1 MHSRA
6 IGGDKE
12 RDDLLP
18 ANWRYN
24 EPRPILLRHNISGDV
39 PATDTWGEVMIR
51 INDEQEAELR
61 RLMADGFRNKTK
73 LRLALAFIDGLKTQ
87 IKFTDTLKEF

>member
-1 MHSRA
+1 
-6 IGGDKE
+6 
-12 RDDLLP
+12 
-18 ANWRYN
+18 
-24 EPRPILLRHNISGDV
+24 
-39 PATDTWGEVMIR
+39 MIR